1 MRRAFLD
8 SQVAFWL
15 ATGDKRITPQVLR
28 VINSHSFTSIS
39 AITLAEL
46 EMKAAIGKLALPAN
60 LSLVFEKAG
69 LTIEPFDS
77 MASEQLRRFPQLNRH
92 DPFDR
97 LILAQAASKVGA
109 TFFTADQALI
119 ELGLDWVVGV

>member
-15 ATGDKRITPQVLR
+15 AIGDERITPQVLR
-28 VINSHSFTSIS
+28 AINSHSVTAIS

-46 EMKAAIGKLALPAN
+46 EMKASIGKLALPTN
-60 LSLVFEKAG
+60 LSRVFENAG
-69 LTIEPFDS
+69 LTIEPFDAV
-77 MASEQLRRFPQLNRH
+77 ASEQLRRFPQLNRH

-97 LILAQAASKVGA
+97 LILAQAASKVGV

>member
-15 ATGDKRITPQVLR
+15 AIGDKRLAPQVLR
-28 VINSHSFTSIS
+28 AINSHSVTAIS
-39 AITLAEL
+39 ALTLAEL
-46 EMKAAIGKLALPAN
+46 EMKASLGRLALPTN
-60 LSLVFEKAG
+60 LASVFENVG
-69 LTIEPFDS
+69 LVIEPFDAL
-77 MASEQLRRFPQLNRH
+77 ASQQLRRFPQLNRH

-97 LILAQAASKVGA
+97 MIFAQAASKVGV
-109 TFFTADQALI
+109 TFFTADQALL

>member
-28 VINSHSFTSIS
+28 VINSHSVTSIS

-46 EMKAAIGKLALPAN
+46 EMKAAIEKLAIPAN